1 MRDLKMNI
9 EINTT
14 EDVRALLKMYVVPAA
29 VAAALELHLFWHLT
43 DQPLSI
49 EEMSQKFEIPQD
61 RCHYWV
67 QLLVEL
73 GLLERKN
80 DTYTPSSLTQSTI
93 IDTYSP
99 ESWSFI
105 AQVTQAQ
112 YPSGNNLAS
121 HITHPKSVWTSQ
133 GRRPSDWFKQMK
145 EDPEYTR
152 RFTYTLYEVHYSV
165 EEKLAEKLDLT
176 GVKRLMDLG
185 GGSGVISLALLKQH
199 PDLTAVVIDIPKVC
213 VIGREI
219 ADETS
224 VADRIEYQVADY
236 DQDDLPTGFDMIM
249 NCDARGFNRELL
261 HKLFNSLNEGGQL
274 IIVSNIDLDS
284 DWYETYPRQQLSFPI
299 LLKFFQSSLGA
310 PRLSHMTIT
319 EGINRLTETG
329 FHPVIEET
337 LEDGSLI
344 FRAKKPLL

>member
-1 MRDLKMNI
+1 MNI
-9 EINTT
+9 ELKTT
-14 EDVRALLKMYVVPAA
+14 EDVRTILKMHVIPAA
-29 VAAALELHLFWHLT
+29 VAAALELHLFWRL
-43 DQPLSI
+43 DEEPLNANTV
-49 EEMSQKFEIPQD
+49 SQKLGIPLD
-61 RCHYWV
+61 RCHYWLE
-67 QLLVEL
+67 LLLEL

-80 DTYTPSSLTQSTI
+80 NTYTPSSLTQSTI

-105 AQVTQAQ
+105 AQESQAQ

-133 GRRPSDWFKQMK
+133 GKRPSDWFKQMK
-145 EDPEYTR
+145 EDPEYAR

-165 EEKLAEKLDLT
+165 GEKLAEKLDLT
-176 GVKRLMDLG
+176 SVKRLMDLG

-199 PDLTAVVIDIPKVC
+199 PDLTAVVIDIPNVC

-249 NCDARGFNRELL
+249 NCDAGGFNRELL
-261 HKLFNSLNEGGQL
+261 HKLFKALNDGGQL
-274 IIVSNIDLDS
+274 IIVSNIEIDS
-284 DWYETYPRQQLSFPI
+284 GWLETYPRQQLSFSM
-299 LLKFFQSSLGA
+299 LLKFFQSSLGV
-310 PRLSHMTIT
+310 PKLSHMTIT
-319 EGINRLTETG
+319 ESINRLTETG

-337 LEDGSLI
+337 LEDGTLI
-344 FRAKKPLL
+344 FRAQKPLLS